1 MRISLIVAM
10 DRHGLIGT
18 ESGLPWRLS
27 ADLRRFRKLTTG
39 HPIIV
44 GRKTLEHIGGPL
56 KERLNIVLTRGTDGQ
71 SVLQGCAVANSL
83 DEAMKLA
90 REAAPPMQTD
100 EVFVIGGSEVYRQ
113 AMPLIDRVYLTIV
126 EGEFTGNT
134 WFPFDDAFR
143 GAISHDERIPAD
155 EKNAHAHRF
164 VIIDRN
170 SNGIALKD
178 LLPFAALPST
188 HR

>member
-44 GRKTLEHIGGPL
+44 GRKTLEYIGSPL
-56 KERLNIVLTRGTDGQ
+56 KERLNIVLTRRTDCQ
-71 SVLQGCAVANSL
+71 SVLQGSAIAQSL
-83 DEAMKLA
+83 DVALKLA
-90 REAAPPMQTD
+90 SEAAPPMQTD
-100 EVFVIGGSEVYRQ
+100 EVFVIGGAEVYRQ

-134 WFPFDDAFR
+134 WFPFDDTFR
-143 GAISHDERIPAD
+143 GTISHDELLPAD
-155 EKNAHAHRF
+155 ENNAHPHRF
-164 VIIDRN
+164 VILDRAD
-170 SNGIALKD
+170 SG
-178 LLPFAALPST
+178 ST
-188 HR
+188 IRNLMSRVD